1 MSKTYTYP
9 DPNDKITATL
19 IGQFQ
24 INDDYWARSE
34 QAVFRNIHHT
44 ISQIN
49 LTNYSLL
56 DVGCGEGRLF
66 VDFVNGAS
74 KIVGLEPDAERF
86 AVAQKYVNDHNLN
99 DKILLLNASLENS
112 HLHDEFDIVLSS
124 HIIQHIPTW
133 SLRSHIEQLCSHT
146 RDNGLLIINT
156 NISHKDKD
164 YYVKDTLEGEQFA
177 ETEIEESEFNQ
188 LAHEGAGSLPIH
200 MFDGQRLKE
209 MVEAFGFQLLSKRLF
224 HVDKDIQKKY
234 GEHADT
240 MVNDDPALAAQHGRD
255 VCFIFQKQKL
265 IKTIKHGALAE
276 FCAFNVNIN
285 GQQKSFEAILAELK
299 KGYSSLF
306 KTSPFCTEPCQCGE
320 QECNC
325 DKDDCLCGKVA
336 DDFCKTG
343 QRINNSFRY
352 PIGTTY
358 FNFLG
363 KQIIPMKVSM
373 TFFPFRNVGI
383 LCFNVMINKM
393 LIDDVIVLKQYFNGC
408 ANLKSSNEAISEA
421 NLTKFFKPT
430 IPQVGSGEELNS
442 AIAKIE
448 GNQFWYLC
456 EYLIK
461 GIAEQAKSHISKN
474 FSWQIQGKYMDEEN
488 DTLETVIDNFDQ
500 LHTSRSF
507 IYPTLEIKETDLDFN
522 NQDAY
527 LWSMHN
533 CRSLY
538 GLLVGDEGYQFV
550 PRGLAQKRV
559 SQYQWGTRK
568 FVSIFAYGNNTILLN
583 FKSKSKIGKEYMK
596 YEEQWT
602 EKYYSP
608 DRNFYFTM
616 CPCIAG
622 IDHGLYRI
630 IERNIVIFY
639 ENNYITQVDQSTA
652 ININKKRNKIILF
665 LQKAESSKDEINDL
679 FNIISQASGTGNII
693 DATKQRLAL
702 RSEEKTLINQKQNN
716 ITIFILTITSTLLG
730 FIAISQG
737 SYFFDFIGA
746 SNPAAILCWAMIVIF
761 AIFGLFVFISSCK
774 ARWIKLGVHRL
785 YNSRFVQKIVE
796 RSNQAK

>member
-1 MSKTYTYP
+1 MKSRY
-9 DPNDKITATL
+9 ATL
-19 IGQFQ
+19 FQ
-24 INDDYWARSE
+24 
-34 QAVFRNIHHT
+34 
-44 ISQIN
+44 
-49 LTNYSLL
+49 
-56 DVGCGEGRLF
+56 
-66 VDFVNGAS
+66 
-74 KIVGLEPDAERF
+74 
-86 AVAQKYVNDHNLN
+86 
-99 DKILLLNASLENS
+99 
-112 HLHDEFDIVLSS
+112 
-124 HIIQHIPTW
+124 
-133 SLRSHIEQLCSHT
+133 
-146 RDNGLLIINT
+146 
-156 NISHKDKD
+156 
-164 YYVKDTLEGEQFA
+164 
-177 ETEIEESEFNQ
+177 
-188 LAHEGAGSLPIH
+188 
-200 MFDGQRLKE
+200 
-209 MVEAFGFQLLSKRLF
+209 
-224 HVDKDIQKKY
+224 
-234 GEHADT
+234 
-240 MVNDDPALAAQHGRD
+240 
-255 VCFIFQKQKL
+255 
-265 IKTIKHGALAE
+265 
-276 FCAFNVNIN
+276 
-285 GQQKSFEAILAELK
+285 
-299 KGYSSLF
+299 
-306 KTSPFCTEPCQCGE
+306 TSPFCTEPCQCGE
-320 QECNC
+320 QDCNC
-325 DKDDCLCGKVA
+325 DKNDCLCGKVA

-383 LCFNVMINKM
+383 LSFNVIINKM

-461 GIAEQAKSHISKN
+461 GIAEQAKSHISKS

-527 LWSMHN
+527 LWSLHN

-550 PRGLAQKRV
+550 PRSLAQKRV

-737 SYFFDFIGA
+737 SYFFEFIGA
-746 SNPAAILCWAMIVIF
+746 NNPAAILCWAMIVIF

-774 ARWIKLGVHRL
+774 TRWIKLGVHRL
-785 YNSRFVQKIVE
+785 YNSEPIQKIVE
-796 RSNQAK
+796 WYNRNTTK

>member
-24 INDDYWARSE
+24 HNDDYWARSE

-86 AVAQKYVNDHNLN
+86 AVAQKYVNDHNFN
-99 DKILLLNASLENS
+99 DKILLLNSSLENS

-133 SLRSHIEQLCSHT
+133 SLRSHIEQLCRHT

-156 NISHKDKD
+156 NISHEEDE
-164 YYVKDTLEGEQFA
+164 YFVKDTLEGDQFA
-177 ETEIEESEFNQ
+177 ETKITKEEFDQ
-188 LAHEGAGSLPIH
+188 LTHNGAGSLPIH
-200 MFDGQRLKE
+200 MFNGEKLKE
-209 MVEAFGFQLLSKRLF
+209 EVEAYGFQLLSKRLF
-224 HVDKDIQKKY
+224 HVDKEMQEQY
-234 GEHADT
+234 GDKADAV
-240 MVNDDPALAAQHGRD
+240 VNNDPALAAKYGRD
-255 VCFIFQKQKL
+255 VCFIFQKQRL
-265 IKTIKHGALAE
+265 IKTIRKGALAE
-276 FCAFNVNIN
+276 FCAFNININ
-285 GQQKSFEAILAELK
+285 GQSDKLK
-299 KGYSSLF
+299 TLLNGLRSSVTDIF
-306 KTSPFCTEPCQCGE
+306 VTSPFCTTMDSDNTQTCVCG
-320 QECNC
+320 
-325 DKDDCLCGKVA
+325 DVA
-336 DDFCKTG
+336 DEFCKTG
-343 QRINNSFRY
+343 QRINSSFRY

-358 FNFLG
+358 FNFFG
-363 KQIIPMKVSM
+363 KKIIPLKVSI

-383 LCFNVMINKM
+383 VCFNVIIND
-393 LIDDVIVLKQYFNGC
+393 LPIDEVIVLKQFFNGC
-408 ANLKSSNEAISEA
+408 ANLESTGQTTTELARYFQPSDTNAAAEKIAG
-421 NLTKFFKPT
+421 KPFWDLCNYLIRCIT
-430 IPQVGSGEELNS
+430 NQ
-442 AIAKIE
+442 AKAQIAKD
-448 GNQFWYLC
+448 
-456 EYLIK
+456 
-461 GIAEQAKSHISKN
+461 
-474 FSWQIQGKYMDEEN
+474 FSWHTQGKYLIEEN
-488 DTLETVIDNFDQ
+488 DSLETVIDNFDQ
-500 LHTSRSF
+500 LHTSRGF
-507 IYPTLEIKETDLDFN
+507 IYPTLEIKETDLEFN
-522 NQDAY
+522 KQDAFT
-527 LWSMHN
+527 WSLHN

-538 GLLVGDEGYQFV
+538 GLLVGDEGYKYV
-550 PRGLAQKRV
+550 PRSLAQKRL

-583 FKSKSKIGKEYMK
+583 FKSSSKIGKEYIE
-596 YEEQWT
+596 YERMWS
-602 EKYYSP
+602 KNYYSA
-608 DRNFYFTM
+608 DRNKYFEM

-665 LQKAESSKDEINDL
+665 LQKTESSKDEINDL
-679 FNIISQASGTGNII
+679 FYIISQASGTGNII

-702 RSEEKTLINQKQNN
+702 RSEEKNLINQRQNN
-716 ITIFILTITSTLLG
+716 ITIFILTVTSTLLG

-737 SYFFDFIGA
+737 SYFFDFIDGWIEKD
-746 SNPAAILCWAMIVIF
+746 PGTLLIRAMMIIF
-761 AIFGLFVFISSCK
+761 TAFGLFIVISSCK
-774 ARWIKLGVHRL
+774 VRNAKRAWYRLLHSKPCLYIASCYRKLVD
-785 YNSRFVQKIVE
+785 K
-796 RSNQAK
+796 K